1 MAPWPA
7 RWSCRNRL
15 GKSQARIGDGGAASP
30 VAIDE
35 EGAPSAALATKLQG
49 LQGCCKSASLLRPE
63 PASLE
68 VMGSCSAT
76 PARPKDVAKAKGIV
90 NHHKAAEE
98 VALVRAPGLAAIADC
113 Q

>member
-1 MAPWPA
+1 MVVQKL
-7 RWSCRNRL
+7 L

-35 EGAPSAALATKLQG
+35 EGAPSAALATQLQG
-49 LQGCCKSASLLRPE
+49 AQGCCESASLFRPE
-63 PASLE
+63 PALLE

-90 NHHKAAEE
+90 NHTRPPRRYPLC
-98 VALVRAPGLAAIADC
+98 VLPGLAAIADC